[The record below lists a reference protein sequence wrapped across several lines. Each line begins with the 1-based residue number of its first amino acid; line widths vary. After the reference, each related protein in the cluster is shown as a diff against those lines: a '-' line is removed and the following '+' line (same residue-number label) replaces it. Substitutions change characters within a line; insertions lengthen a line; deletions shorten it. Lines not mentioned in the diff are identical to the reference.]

1 MADILAENSGR
12 QSVVTRQIQVDRSKI
27 MSITKLNSV
36 TLSLWDRVA
45 EASLGDCKVPGFNV
59 QLPNIS
65 ISRNIVPDGIKGR
78 EIHHSFPVTL
88 FQPSTV
94 RLANCT
100 LRLLKYWTWQF
111 VIIRP
116 ICSIL
121 MITLQ
126 ILGIY
131 PTWLSWTFT
140 IILNISVSLALY
152 SLVLFYHVFAK
163 ELAPHNP
170 LAKFFCI
177 KGIVFFCFWQGV
189 VLDILVA
196 LGIIRSHHFWLD
208 VEHIEEA
215 LQNVLRSKMASVN
228 LGIFICMQCSG
239 IHRSLGVHVSKVRSA
254 TLDTWLPEQI
264 ALIQSM
270 GNEKSNCHWEAE
282 LPPNYDRVGIEN
294 FIRAKYEEKRWVPRD
309 GKAKSPP
316 KVSEEK
322 ASFFRPGPESAVP
335 EQMKNINHA
344 YEERK
349 SSPPPKTIDNG
360 PASISCTPASVK
372 ESQKVPLVTKPQEPV
387 QNSEQAAVS
396 KAHLVKKEEKK
407 TPVATPAKVDYATE
421 LFNLLCMDDSGG
433 NFSKTPIDGFIF
445 QYVSPFSAHQQQLA
459 MLSQEHQVLMA
470 AAVKSSGGSQTFP
483 ANMNKFSP
491 SDIHLSSQ
499 NPNGNGI
506 HLSSQNWR
514 SASHQVLGMM
524 MPTTNLPKHIQ
535 IGSNQQMFSAGNSV
549 NIAASSMHS
558 SGQGALINGTTN
570 IRSSTMPPPTFPA
583 MPTQPQ
589 GYYDFSSLTQGRFT
603 KR

>member
-1 MADILAENSGR
+1 M
-12 QSVVTRQIQVDRSKI
+12 
-27 MSITKLNSV
+27 
-36 TLSLWDRVA
+36 TLKAPAPGIPIKACVH
-45 EASLGDCKVPGFNV
+45 ASLQSKFKNILQTPKNMRKSSKSKARERMERLPNMNEKANVSKELNAKHRKILEGLLKLPENRECADCK
-59 QLPNIS
+59 S
-65 ISRNIVPDGIKGR
+65 KGPR
-78 EIHHSFPVTL
+78 
-88 FQPSTV
+88 
-94 RLANCT
+94 
-100 LRLLKYWTWQF
+100 W
-111 VIIRP
+111 
-116 ICSIL
+116 
-121 MITLQ
+121 
-126 ILGIY
+126 
-131 PTWLSWTFT
+131 
-140 IILNISVSLALY
+140 
-152 SLVLFYHVFAK
+152 
-163 ELAPHNP
+163 
-170 LAKFFCI
+170 
-177 KGIVFFCFWQGV
+177 
-189 VLDILVA
+189 
-196 LGIIRSHHFWLD
+196 
-208 VEHIEEA
+208 
-215 LQNVLRSKMASVN
+215 ASVN

-239 IHRSLGVHVSKVRSA
+239 IHRSLGVHISKVRSA

-282 LPPNYDRVGIEN
+282 LPPNYDRVGIKN

-349 SSPPPKTIDNG
+349 SSPPPKTNDNR

-372 ESQKVPLVTKPQEPV
+372 ESQQVALVTKPQEPV

-433 NFSKTPIDGFIF
+433 NFSKTPIDGFISAKVESTSGRSDSSNISECKNQF
-445 QYVSPFSAHQQQLA
+445 ASSLKQPQKDANNDIMNLFDKSSMVSPFSAHQQQLA
-459 MLSQEHQVLMA
+459 MLSQQHQVLMEA
-470 AAVKSSGGSQTFP
+470 VVKSSGGSQTFP

-506 HLSSQNWR
+506 HLSSQNWG
-514 SASHQVLGMM
+514 SASHQVPGMM

-535 IGSNQQMFSAGNSV
+535 IGSNQQMYSAGNSV
-549 NIAASSMHS
+549 NITASSMYGL
-558 SGQGALINGTTN
+558 GQGAPINGATN
-570 IRSSTMPPPTFPA
+570 IRSSTMRPPTFPA

-589 GYYDFSSLTQGRFT
+589 GYYDFSSLTQGTFT